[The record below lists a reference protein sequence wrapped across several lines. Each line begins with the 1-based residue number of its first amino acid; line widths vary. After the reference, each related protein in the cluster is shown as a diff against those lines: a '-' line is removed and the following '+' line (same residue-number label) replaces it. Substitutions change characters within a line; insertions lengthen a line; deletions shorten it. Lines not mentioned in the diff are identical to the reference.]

1 MCIKDI
7 DKIHRKVPLKPLN
20 VRVAAVED
28 LQKITLIII
37 IAIRIVVADEIICI
51 LTFKRLL

>member
-7 DKIHRKVPLKPLN
+7 DKIYRKVPLKPLN
-20 VRVAAVED
+20 VRVTAVED
-28 LQKITLIII
+28 LQKITLITINT
-37 IAIRIVVADEIICI
+37 IRIVVADEIICI